1 MKLITGVAQVQSY
14 KRLTSCINEHNI
26 YVLHGKQSKPSV
38 VRDMKLQ
45 QTTMEGVHVIIVNL
59 ILIREKRGKA

>member
-26 YVLHGKQSKPSV
+26 YVLHDNQSKPCM
-38 VRDMKLQ
+38 VRDMKL
-45 QTTMEGVHVIIVNL
+45 
-59 ILIREKRGKA
+59 

>member
-14 KRLTSCINEHNI
+14 KRLTSCITEHNI
-26 YVLHGKQSKPSV
+26 DVLHGKQSKSSV
-38 VRDMKLQ
+38 VRDIKLQ
-45 QTTMEGVHVIIVNL
+45 QTTMEVIIVNL